1 MRLYNAEG
9 SSASVGG
16 RCCGSRDLEDAR
28 SVCAKLDIPFYVVNY
43 QAQFQSVIDDF
54 VESYAKGETPSPCVR
69 CNERIKFLPLLHR
82 ARALGATRL
91 YTGHYARIRN
101 SNGCPGLYRAKDLG
115 KDQSYFLFGMP
126 RDSLTFVDFPLGD
139 MTKTEVKAE
148 ARRLGLPNADKPDS
162 QEICFIPD
170 GRYSEFVASRI
181 PAAAGDIVDVDSGAV
196 VGTHEGIH
204 NFTIGQRVGRV
215 IWTASLCGEH

>member
-1 MRLYNAEG
+1 
-9 SSASVGG
+9 
-16 RCCGSRDLEDAR
+16 
-28 SVCAKLDIPFYVVNY
+28 
-43 QAQFQSVIDDF
+43 
-54 VESYAKGETPSPCVR
+54 
-69 CNERIKFLPLLHR
+69 
-82 ARALGATRL
+82 
-91 YTGHYARIRN
+91 
-101 SNGCPGLYRAKDLG
+101 
-115 KDQSYFLFGMP
+115 
-126 RDSLTFVDFPLGD
+126 